1 MLKLASIFFIYFI
14 SVELLTVSSEI
25 IIIAG
30 FIILII
36 KIKEV
41 LSLPLNQGLTMY
53 STNIYNKL
61 KEQFRNIL
69 AKNHDVPEN
78 LFDKIQ
84 ILTVQTISIINHF
97 IKNNDQTN

>member
-69 AKNHDVPEN
+69 AK
-78 LFDKIQ
+78 K
-84 ILTVQTISIINHF
+84 S
-97 IKNNDQTN
+97 